1 MTGCGVCACGCK
13 KQPSSRAAH
22 NIFFI
27 ILLYYSNMNS
37 LFERPFTFD
46 RVTRIVFSIVI
57 IGVLLYLI
65 TVLRN
70 ALLPFLIAW
79 LLAYM
84 MQPFVKFFQYK
95 LKLKS
100 RILAI
105 VAVIISASLIIG
117 IAAALVVPSV
127 AQEAERTL
135 NLMRTHNPGEGHV
148 PLIPASWIE
157 YLENNVDINQLM
169 ELLSRENIQNAIK
182 QLAPKVWNIL
192 SNTFSILF
200 SITIIFVILLY
211 FIFILLDYE
220 KIANGWINLI
230 PARIRPFAKGLADDV
245 EQSMNRY
252 FRGQS
257 LIALCVGVLL
267 SIGFK
272 IVGFPLAVTLGLFIG
287 VLNLI
292 PYLQAIGLI
301 PMVILSLLKSAETG
315 QNFWIIF
322 GSGLLIL
329 GIVQCIQDLYL
340 TPRIMGKAMGLNPAI
355 ILLSLS
361 IWGTLLGF
369 IGLIIALPL
378 TTLCLS
384 YYKRFIL
391 LEEDI
396 IAPPPAD
403 IQPEKKKEK

>member
-1 MTGCGVCACGCK
+1 
-13 KQPSSRAAH
+13 
-22 NIFFI
+22 
-27 ILLYYSNMNS
+27 MNS

-267 SIGFK
+267 SIGIK
-272 IVGFPLAVTLGLFIG
+272 IGGFPLAVTLGLFIG

>member
-1 MTGCGVCACGCK
+1 
-13 KQPSSRAAH
+13 
-22 NIFFI
+22 
-27 ILLYYSNMNS
+27 MNS
-37 LFERPFTFD
+37 LFEGPFTFD